1 MFTRCLVMPRKTEVK
16 YGLAGA
22 VIGATAP
29 VFHLLLHYFLFH
41 RGLPVGQYLNEHL
54 FTFGDDMVTNVY
66 IAGTVFV
73 MGGVGLFVGRLR
85 EKDEQLQREID
96 NKNSEIQRSQAEFK
110 NLSHNL
116 EEKVQEGRDELIETT
131 RKLKEANAKLLRQI
145 EIQRKIAGNVPS
157 LLALIDS
164 DMNYVEM
171 NEYGARRFLNKPL
184 IDIIGH
190 KCYEVMG
197 GKDEVCHE
205 DCAVMKAF
213 QTGKEASHSRT
224 GELMGR
230 IATTENKSI
239 PIKNEE
245 GVVTHVLKIVTDTTA
260 KKKEEDEL
268 KRRANIDALT
278 GVYNKHYLDLFLQ
291 NEEQKNRTDKRKR
304 GPYTV
309 IYADIDNLKEANDS
323 YGHEAGD
330 ILLKK
335 AAQIFQDNTRH
346 EDIIARVG
354 GDEFVI
360 VLPHSGPEEGE
371 VLINRFRRQSEEWSR
386 TKDLSANLSDLRLS
400 ISYGLGASLY
410 GIDLYDTI
418 RKADHTM
425 YRDKR
430 GKKVT
435 ASE

>member
-1 MFTRCLVMPRKTEVK
+1 MPRKKEVK
-16 YGLAGA
+16 YGLVGA
-22 VIGATAP
+22 AIGATAP
-29 VFHLLLHYFLFH
+29 VFHLLLHYLLFH
-41 RGLPVGQYLNEHL
+41 RGLPVGQYLQSHL
-54 FTFGDDMVTNVY
+54 FTFGDSMVTNIY

-73 MGGVGLFVGRLR
+73 MGGMGLFVGRIR
-85 EKDEQLQREID
+85 EKDDQLQNEIQR
-96 NKNSEIQRSQAEFK
+96 KNTEIQRSQEEFK

-116 EEKVQEGRDELIETT
+116 EEKVQEGRDELVETT

-157 LLALIDS
+157 LLALLDT

-171 NEYGARRFLNKPL
+171 NEYGARHFLNKPL
-184 IDIIGH
+184 IDIIGR

-197 GKDEVCHE
+197 GKDQVCHE
-205 DCAVMKAF
+205 DCAALKAF

-230 IATTENKSI
+230 IVTTENKSI

-278 GVYNKHYLDLFLQ
+278 GVYNKHYFDLYLQ
-291 NEEQKNRTDKRKR
+291 NEEQKNKTEKRKR

-309 IYADIDNLKEANDS
+309 IYADIDNLKEANDG

-371 VLINRFRRQSEEWSR
+371 VLINRFRHQSEEWSR
-386 TKDLSANLSDLRLS
+386 TKDLSANLSDLKLS
-400 ISYGLGASLY
+400 VSYGLGASVY

-418 RKADHTM
+418 RKADLTM

-430 GKKVT
+430 GKKIT
-435 ASE
+435 AAPE